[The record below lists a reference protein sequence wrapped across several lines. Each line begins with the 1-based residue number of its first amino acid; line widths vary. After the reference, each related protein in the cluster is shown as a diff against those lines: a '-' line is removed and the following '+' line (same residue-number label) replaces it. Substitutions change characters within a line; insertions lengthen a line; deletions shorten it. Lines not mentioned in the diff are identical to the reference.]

1 VAPSSRFTKSS
12 KKATKLEALRVAVDA
27 QSNHVIEEN
36 PMRTDF
42 GEKFQALIDD
52 YNSGSR
58 NIEQLFEQLLKL
70 SQSLSDEQRRCVHVG
85 VTQDELVIFEILTR
99 PSPALSSDERDLVKK
114 VAKRMLDRVKEL
126 LVIDWRSKQ
135 QPRAGIMLCIEDE
148 LDELPDAYSKEI
160 YQQKCS
166 AVFQHVYQAF
176 PQAPPR

>member
-1 VAPSSRFTKSS
+1 
-12 KKATKLEALRVAVDA
+12 
-27 QSNHVIEEN
+27 
-36 PMRTDF
+36 
-42 GEKFQALIDD
+42 
-52 YNSGSR
+52 
-58 NIEQLFEQLLKL
+58 L
-70 SQSLSDEQRRCVHVG
+70 SVEQRRCVHVG